1 MRAQWAAVA
10 VVGSCWPDACH
21 RVILPAQLWEVLMDV
36 GELCQ
41 KQRQVVLDGD
51 ARHAA
56 DLAREAVSSKVDLR
70 ACIDHG
76 YVAGIQEVGRLWE
89 EGEYFLPE
97 LMQSAEAMKAAM
109 DVLRPELLK
118 AGGSDGAGPMIVIG
132 TVQGDIHDIG
142 KTLVATFLEA
152 NGFNV
157 IDLGRDVP
165 LSEFVDVAD
174 REGARLIG
182 LSALLTTTMPGQ
194 ARVIE
199 ILAEKGLR
207 SKVSVMVGGAP
218 VTRAYAESIGADGFA
233 ANAVQA
239 VAEARRLTGAST

>member
-1 MRAQWAAVA
+1 MDT
-10 VVGSCWPDACH
+10 DALF
-21 RVILPAQLWEVLMDV
+21 R
-36 GELCQ
+36 
-41 KQRQVVLDGD
+41 KQMQAVLDGD
-51 ARHAA
+51 ARRTVE
-56 DLAREAVSSKVDLR
+56 LAREAISSKVDLR
-70 ACIDHG
+70 ASIESG

-97 LMQSAEAMKAAM
+97 LMQSAEAMKAALA
-109 DVLRPELLK
+109 VLRPELLRT
-118 AGGSDGAGPMIVIG
+118 GGSDESGATIVIG

-157 IDLGRDVP
+157 TDLGRDVP
-165 LSEFVDVAD
+165 LGDFVDVAD

-199 ILAEKGLR
+199 LLAEKGLR
-207 SKVSVMVGGAP
+207 SRISVMVGGAP
-218 VTRAYAESIGADGFA
+218 VTRTYAESIGADGFA
-233 ANAVQA
+233 ANAVEA
-239 VAEARRLTGAST
+239 VAEARRLTAASG